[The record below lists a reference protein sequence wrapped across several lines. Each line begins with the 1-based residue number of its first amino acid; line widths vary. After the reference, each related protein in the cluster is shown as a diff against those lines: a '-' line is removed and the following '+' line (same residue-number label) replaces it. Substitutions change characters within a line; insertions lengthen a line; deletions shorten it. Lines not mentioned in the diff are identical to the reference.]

1 MAMIQVPVSL
11 FKTADFKVW
20 IQIWFFQNFWTFYL
34 GIRENLAVF
43 VHFVHIGTG
52 RQVFPIL
59 NFLLTQ
65 ERSKNCYSWLP
76 ELLANLVILLVASN
90 SSVFLNYYLRR
101 KKVIHVLKKKKQT
114 SEKRG
119 EKQSLSPG
127 DESYTLIWAEVHRV
141 KITKLNANQQED
153 D

>member
-1 MAMIQVPVSL
+1 
-11 FKTADFKVW
+11 
-20 IQIWFFQNFWTFYL
+20 
-34 GIRENLAVF
+34 
-43 VHFVHIGTG
+43 
-52 RQVFPIL
+52 
-59 NFLLTQ
+59 
-65 ERSKNCYSWLP
+65 
-76 ELLANLVILLVASN
+76 VILLVASN